1 MSSSRTVLLSDLFDV
16 NPKRSLAKGHES
28 KFVAMADL
36 AEHQRSIS
44 SWTKRP
50 FKSGS
55 RFQNGDVL
63 VARITPCLE
72 NGKTAFVDILD
83 EGAVGHGST
92 EFIVLAARD
101 GVADPLFGH
110 YLATSPRFRDYATS
124 RMIGSSGRQRVSA
137 GEVGEY
143 RLEYAPTL
151 DEQRAIAEVLGSLD
165 DRIEWSK
172 RVLQALETLLTTTFG
187 LLDRRQEATALGS
200 VMELTSGRSYKS
212 IDLVDQSTVGLINL
226 KNIPRGGG
234 YRSEGVKGY
243 SGAYKPSQV
252 ANPGDLVLACT
263 DLTQAGDV
271 IGRVGR
277 VRSHR
282 DFETLVP
289 SMDLALVRPSVD
301 WVSSH
306 VLAAVMSESEYIRHV
321 KRYVNGTTVLHL
333 DKRGVLDYEV
343 RLPTAA
349 ALRDFAQFAGDVWE
363 RQDLLVSEADSLI
376 GLRDALLPKL
386 VSGELRIDNPE
397 RLLDQVA

>member
-1 MSSSRTVLLSDLFDV
+1 MSSNRPVVLSDFFDV

-28 KFVAMADL
+28 TFVSMADL

-101 GVADPLFGH
+101 GAADPMFGY

-151 DEQRAIAEVLGSLD
+151 DEQRAIAEALGSLD
-165 DRIEWSK
+165 TRIEWAQAARLK
-172 RVLQALETLLTTTFG
+172 VLDCAHAVWASESTAESRDITVGDIAMFHN
-187 LLDRRQEATALGS
+187 RRRIPLSARERESRPGPYPYYGATGQFGS
-200 VMELTSGRSYKS
+200 VNDYLFDGNFVLVGEDGSVVNLDGTPIVQYVSNRFWVNNHAHVLTSEELTPEE
-212 IDLVDQSTVGLINL
+212 L
-226 KNIPRGGG
+226 
-234 YRSEGVKGY
+234 
-243 SGAYKPSQV
+243 
-252 ANPGDLVLACT
+252 
-263 DLTQAGDV
+263 
-271 IGRVGR
+271 
-277 VRSHR
+277 
-282 DFETLVP
+282 F
-289 SMDLALVRPSVD
+289 LALQRVNVSGYVTGAAQPKLSMGRLKQVPISLPLRGSIEQARPT
-301 WVSSH
+301 
-306 VLAAVMSESEYIRHV
+306 I
-321 KRYVNGTTVLHL
+321 
-333 DKRGVLDYEV
+333 
-343 RLPTAA
+343 A
-349 ALRDFAQFAGDVWE
+349 ALFESFRGLAGEVE
-363 RQDLLVSEADSLI
+363 VLRTT
-376 GLRDALLPKL
+376 RDALLPKL
-386 VSGELRIDNPE
+386 VSGEIRIEDPE

>member
-1 MSSSRTVLLSDLFDV
+1 MNSEWTQRKLAEIAVIRGGQQLAADGFRPDGHHLVYGSNSVMGRTDRKNTNGPFVAFARVGSNCGAVMYSADDGWVNNNASRITGRGEINERWLYYALSSS
-16 NPKRSLAKGHES
+16 NLAH
-28 KFVAMADL
+28 L
-36 AEHQRSIS
+36 R
-44 SWTKRP
+44 
-50 FKSGS
+50 SGS
-55 RFQNGDVL
+55 GQPFISASALGQ
-63 VARITPCLE
+63 
-72 NGKTAFVDILD
+72 FILD
-83 EGAVGHGST
+83 
-92 EFIVLAARD
+92 I
-101 GVADPLFGH
+101 
-110 YLATSPRFRDYATS
+110 
-124 RMIGSSGRQRVSA
+124 
-137 GEVGEY
+137 
-143 RLEYAPTL
+143 PTL
-151 DEQRAIAEVLGSLD
+151 DEQRAIAEVLGSID
-165 DRIEWSK
+165 DRIAWSK
-172 RVLQALETLLTTTFG
+172 RVLQALETLLSTTFG
-187 LLDRRQEATALGS
+187 LLDRQQEATTLGS

-306 VLAAVMSESEYIRHV
+306 VLAAVMSESEYISHV

-343 RLPTAA
+343 RLPTVA